1 MEQKYIE
8 SLDNRI
14 SKIEERL
21 EPVFEYIKKKK
32 ALAEEG
38 KRKKDYWNMVT
49 SGSIAAIVSSA
60 AALLFSR

>member
-21 EPVFEYIKKKK
+21 EPVFEYVIAQK

-38 KRKKDYWNMVT
+38 KRNKDYWNMAT